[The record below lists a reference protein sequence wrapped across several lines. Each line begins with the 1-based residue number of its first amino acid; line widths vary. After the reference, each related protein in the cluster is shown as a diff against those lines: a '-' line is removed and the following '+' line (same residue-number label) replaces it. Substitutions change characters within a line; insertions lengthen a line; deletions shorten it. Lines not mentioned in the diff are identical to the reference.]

1 MVYHGHIENGA
12 IVLDASAEL
21 PEGAAV
27 KVELL
32 PMRPSAT
39 AEQIPTLYDRLHPV
53 IGQVDDLPSDAS
65 VT

>member
-1 MVYHGHIENGA
+1 MVYHGHIENRA

-21 PEGAAV
+21 PEGATV

-32 PMRPSAT
+32 STQPPAT
-39 AEQIPTLYDRLHPV
+39 AEPIPTLYDRLRPV
-53 IGQVDDLPSDAS
+53 IGKVDDLPSDAS

>member
-1 MVYHGHIENGA
+1 MGEWGRVDVCGTIGREEDSVMVYHGHIENGA

-32 PMRPSAT
+32 PM
-39 AEQIPTLYDRLHPV
+39 
-53 IGQVDDLPSDAS
+53 
-65 VT
+65 